1 MGPIVSERAPFE
13 KPSNDARGLARRLKE
28 TLARSVPRVS
38 LAAPRNFWQCSWPMD
53 ALRVRGTGKPLV
65 GKVRISGAKNAAL
78 PILCATLLSDG
89 ASRLR
94 NVPRL
99 RDMETTSALLRFLGR
114 DVTFEAP
121 EIHVAAGSDVRP
133 EAPYELVK
141 QMRASVLVLGPL
153 VARFGRAKVSLPGGC
168 AIGARPIDQHL
179 KGLEAMGCSIKL
191 ERGYVIAEGPGGGGR
206 LKAAEVYFDLPTVTG
221 TENLMMAAALA
232 KGRTTLVN
240 CAREP
245 EIEELGRILNK
256 MGAEVDGAGTDVI
269 HIVGAEPGALAP
281 FDHAIIP
288 DRIEA
293 GTYMV
298 AAAMVE
304 GGDVVLENAEL
315 SDLEALSQKL
325 RAAGVSITTEAQT
338 IRVRRTGPLRA
349 VNITTA
355 PHPGFPTDMQAQFL
369 ALMCLAKG
377 ESVITET
384 IFENRFMHV
393 PELQRMGATIAL
405 RGNTAV
411 VQGVSKLYGASVMA
425 TDLRASASLVLAGL
439 ATDEETEVR
448 RVYHLDRGYE
458 QIEDKLAGLGATVE
472 RVKGAEA

>member
-1 MGPIVSERAPFE
+1 
-13 KPSNDARGLARRLKE
+13 
-28 TLARSVPRVS
+28 
-38 LAAPRNFWQCSWPMD
+38 MD
-53 ALRVRGTGKPLV
+53 AIRVRGGATLR

-78 PILCATLLSDG
+78 PILCSALLSDG
-89 ASRLR
+89 ETRLR
-94 NVPRL
+94 NVPAL
-99 RDMETTSALLRFLGR
+99 RDIHTTAALLRFLGR
-114 DVTFEAP
+114 GVEVDGSEVR
-121 EIHVAAGSDVRP
+121 VAAGDKVRP

-153 VARFGRAKVSLPGGC
+153 LARFGRAKVSLPGGC

-179 KGLEAMGCSIKL
+179 KGLEAMGASIRL
-191 ERGYVIAEGPGGGGR
+191 ERGYVIAEGPNGGGR
-206 LKAAEVYFDLPTVTG
+206 LRGAEVYFDLPTVTG

-245 EIEELGRILNK
+245 EVEELGRILNK

-269 HIVGAEPGALAP
+269 HIVGRDPGTLAP

-298 AAAMVE
+298 AAAAT
-304 GGDVVLENAEL
+304 GGDVLVEGAEL
-315 SDLEALSQKL
+315 SDLEALIAKL
-325 RAAGVSITTEAQT
+325 RQAGVKVESVGSEGGAGESSQGV
-338 IRVRRTGPLRA
+338 RVWREGPLRA
-349 VNITTA
+349 VDVTTA

-369 ALMCLAKG
+369 VLMCLARG
-377 ESVITET
+377 ESVISET

-393 PELQRMGATIAL
+393 PELSRMGANVAL
-405 RGNTAV
+405 RGNIAM
-411 VQGVSKLYGASVMA
+411 VQGVDRLYGASVMA
-425 TDLRASASLVLAGL
+425 TDLRASASLVIAGL
-439 ATDEETEVR
+439 VADGETEVR

-458 QIEDKLAGLGATVE
+458 RLEEKLRLLGADIA
-472 RVKGAEA
+472 RVKGAEG